1 MTSMGSTCHNLD
13 ESSWMSQ
20 PLSFCYCKDCEN
32 SLGEPAF
39 GPQHCQCAGE
49 CIDCSLYPT
58 APECQPPEPP
68 QCDHTNLEEWFAC
81 KCEEFKDVAN
91 FQDKCCEAS
100 LTIPERIF
108 YNWNTCGAPGC
119 NAYAED
125 ENCPDDCKD

>member
-1 MTSMGSTCHNLD
+1 MTDLC
-13 ESSWMSQ
+13 
-20 PLSFCYCKDCEN
+20 SFVPDDP
-32 SLGEPAF
+32 S
-39 GPQHCQCAGE
+39 CQTEAP
-49 CIDCSLYPT
+49 IDDDPCPYTPD